1 MLVDIKGFDGNY
13 AVTPDGRVWSRY
25 IGRWMSPTPIQGGYL
40 TVGLRREGKQIR
52 RLVHRLVAEA
62 YIGDCPDLHEVN
74 HIDGDK
80 LNNRVEN
87 LEYTTRLANMQH
99 AWRTGLIGKQVGRP
113 SKLTENQ
120 VVNIYHLNRSGI
132 RQTRLASLY
141 EVSDSTVSNIIR
153 GERWKHL
160 GLVA

>member
-13 AVTPDGRVWSRY
+13 AVTPDGRVWRRY

-80 LNNRVEN
+80 LNNELEN
-87 LEYTTRLANMQH
+87 LVPACNVCNTSR
-99 AWRTGLIGKQVGRP
+99 AWFM
-113 SKLTENQ
+113 SW
-120 VVNIYHLNRSGI
+120 
-132 RQTRLASLY
+132 AS
-141 EVSDSTVSNIIR
+141 
-153 GERWKHL
+153 
-160 GLVA
+160 